1 MIDADRAQRVI
12 NFIECLPI
20 PSGKLRGQ
28 RFKLMEWEKD
38 FIRDVYGPVGR
49 DGLRVVRRGVLS
61 IARKNGKTTL
71 IAALLLVHLVGP
83 EAIPSGELNSAASE
97 REQAAIIFKQCS
109 RIIQMEPELAELLT
123 VVPST
128 KTIVCYENGS
138 SYKALSSEAG
148 SKHGGEPSFVI
159 YDELAQAKNRD
170 LYDVL
175 DTSMGTHAEPLF
187 ITIST
192 QNNDPQHILSEL
204 IDDGLSSKDPTTVTH
219 LHAVPNKTADIFDE
233 KVWYLAN
240 PALGVFRGLKE
251 MQAMAARAKRMPSF
265 ENTFRNL
272 YLNQRVDA
280 KSPLIPR
287 AEWEGCKTKKSGLE
301 PGEDVYLS
309 LDLSGST
316 DLTAMT
322 ALSAHSADE
331 DDRIKQWFWKPEGL
345 VRDHEKRD
353 RVPYRL
359 WVKNGVITPT
369 PGRTV
374 NHGFVAKRVAEL
386 TGEYNVLGIAYDRWR
401 IEDFRRELDAIGV
414 ETWIFGKDKEIPG
427 VLRLVPWGQGF
438 RDMAPAV
445 DALETSILDRR
456 LKHDGN
462 PCLTWNVSNAITV
475 KDPSG
480 NRKLDKSKTR
490 FRIDGVVSLAMA
502 LGLKN
507 RDSTPVEPEYQV
519 MVL

>member
-1 MIDADRAQRVI
+1 VIDAERVQRI
-12 NFIECLPI
+12 IDFIECLPV

-28 RFKLMEWEKD
+28 PFKLMEWEKD
-38 FIRDVYGPVGR
+38 FIRDVYGPTGG
-49 DGLRVVRRGVLS
+49 DGLRIVRRGVLS
-61 IARKNGKTTL
+61 IGRKNGKTTL
-71 IAALLLVHLVGP
+71 IAALVLVHLVGP
-83 EAIPSGELNSAASE
+83 EAIENGEVASAATE

-109 RIIQMEPELAELLT
+109 RIIKMEPELAEMLT
-123 VVPST
+123 IVPST

-138 SYKALSSEAG
+138 TYKALSSEAG
-148 SKHGGEPSFVI
+148 SKHGGEPSFVL
-159 YDELAQAKNRD
+159 YDELAQAKNRE

-192 QNNDPQHILSEL
+192 QNNDPQHVLSEL
-204 IDDGLSSKDPTTVTH
+204 IDDGLSAKDPTTVTH
-219 LHAVPNKTADIFDE
+219 LHAVPDKVEDVFKE
-233 KVWYLAN
+233 KEWYAAN
-240 PALGVFRGLKE
+240 PALGVFRSLKD
-251 MQAMAARAKRMPSF
+251 MRAMAARAKRMPSF

-287 AEWEGCKTKKSGLE
+287 SEWTGCKNKKTGLV

-322 ALSAHSADE
+322 ALSVE
-331 DDRIKQWFWKPEGL
+331 DGDRVRLWFWKPEGL
-345 VRDHEKRD
+345 IKDHQKRD
-353 RVPYRL
+353 RVPYAM
-359 WVKNGVITPT
+359 WVKKGIITTT

-374 NHGFVAKRVAEL
+374 NHGFVAQQIAEAI
-386 TGEYNVLGIAYDRWR
+386 GVYNVLGVAFDRWR
-401 IEDFRRELDAIGV
+401 IEDLRRELDAIGI
-414 ETWIFGKDKEIPG
+414 ESYIHGKDKEIPG
-427 VLRLVPWGQGF
+427 ALRLVPWGQGF

-445 DALETSILDRR
+445 DALEASILERK
-456 LKHDGN
+456 LQHDGN
-462 PCLTWNVSNAITV
+462 PCLTWNVSNAV
-475 KDPSG
+475 SVSDPSG

-490 FRIDGVVSLAMA
+490 FRIDGLVSLAMA

-507 RDSTPVEPEYQV
+507 RDSRPVEPEYEV
-519 MVL
+519 MIL